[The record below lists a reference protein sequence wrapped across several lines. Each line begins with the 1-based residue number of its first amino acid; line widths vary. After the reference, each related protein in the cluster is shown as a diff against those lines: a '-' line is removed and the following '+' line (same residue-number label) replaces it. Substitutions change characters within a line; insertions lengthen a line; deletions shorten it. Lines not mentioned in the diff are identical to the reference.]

1 MLVLTAVALAVWD
14 RLHHR
19 LSLPMILVAVLRMA
33 LSKALKASLS
43 LYGAH
48 DVQQVTTRGLQEVPA
63 IMESRMM
70 RQGGQQ
76 AFNK

>member
-1 MLVLTAVALAVWD
+1 MLVLTAVALAVCD

-19 LSLPMILVAVLRMA
+19 LSLPMILVAVLWMA
-33 LSKALKASLS
+33 TSKALEASLS

-48 DVQQVTTRGLQEVPA
+48 EVQHVPTRGLQEVPA
-63 IMESRMM
+63 IMESRMK

-76 AFNK
+76 AFKK